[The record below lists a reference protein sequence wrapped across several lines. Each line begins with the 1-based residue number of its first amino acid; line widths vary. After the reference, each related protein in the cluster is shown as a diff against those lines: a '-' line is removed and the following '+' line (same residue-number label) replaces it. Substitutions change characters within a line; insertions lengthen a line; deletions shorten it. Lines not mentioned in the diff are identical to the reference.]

1 MLARILVLSALV
13 AACNMKTADGPAP
26 DKPAAKAALA
36 APATTATTRLGD
48 PITSA
53 PVALTAI
60 AHNPAAFANKTVAT
74 SGTVTAVCQAMGC
87 WMELR
92 GDSDESGGSG
102 EAHVKMHGHSFFVPK
117 TASGHKAR
125 VQAIVEQTNPDEECA
140 QEAEKQTARPVAKLQ
155 LDATGVELLD

>member
-1 MLARILVLSALV
+1 MLARILLLSALV
-13 AACNMKTADGPAP
+13 AACNMKTADGPTP
-26 DKPAAKAALA
+26 DKPAAKAALLA
-36 APATTATTRLGD
+36 ATTRLGD

-53 PVALTAI
+53 PVALSAI
-60 AHNPAAFANKTVAT
+60 AHNPAAFANKTVVT

-87 WMELR
+87 WMEIT
-92 GDSDESGGSG
+92 DESG